1 MDPALR
7 VLHLEDDAR
16 DAELVCDMLE
26 AGGIVCDITRVQTRE
41 EFVAA
46 LDKGGFDVILAD
58 YSLPSFDGMSAL
70 KIAAQRSL
78 DVPFIFVSGALGEEL
93 AIEALKTGATDYV
106 LKERLARLAPSVQRT
121 LREAR
126 ERIERERAE
135 EAARTAN
142 ARLEGILNIARDAI
156 ISVDSHQRILLFNQ
170 GAEKVFGYAQAEVI
184 GRPLELLLPQRFEDA
199 HRKRIEAFARS
210 PDTARIMGQR
220 REVSGRRKDGGEF
233 PADASISKLDLGG
246 ELVFTVILRD
256 VTEQKRAEEALRQ
269 SEEQWRAA
277 YSSNPTMYFIVDAA
291 GTMLSVNEFGAE
303 QLGYSASELIGQPML
318 NIFVEADRKRV
329 QGDAESCFQNPGRRT
344 RWEARKIRKDGT
356 ILWVRETANA
366 VLLKNQP
373 VLLIV
378 CEDITEQKHAEEAL
392 RASETRFRT
401 FVDHASDAFMLH
413 ENDGTIVDV
422 NRQTCE
428 SLGYGREELIGMTA
442 AAFDPDAGPATRQRI
457 RWRLDAGETF
467 SFETRHRRKDGT
479 IFPVEVRVRA
489 FRDGGRTFYISLSRD
504 ITERKRAEAERAKLE
519 ERLRQAEKMEAIG
532 RLASGIA
539 HDFNNVLGGII
550 AYGEMLF
557 DEAPDGAPR
566 KRYAQNVL
574 TAATRGHDLV
584 DQILAFSRGQRG
596 KHRPTDVCRAVVE
609 TLELVRSSLPDS
621 ITLHPT
627 IPGVPLVVMGDT
639 TQLHQIVMNLCS
651 NSIHAMKE
659 GGPLRIAVTPLG
671 VGADRALSHG
681 TLKPGGYVRV
691 SIEDSGCGMDEA
703 TLARIFEPFFTTKEV
718 GRGTGLGLAL
728 VYAIV
733 GDFGGVIDVK
743 SVPREGSTFSIYLPL
758 ADVPN
763 AAGAIAPPEVVGP

>member
-1 MDPALR
+1 
-7 VLHLEDDAR
+7 
-16 DAELVCDMLE
+16 
-26 AGGIVCDITRVQTRE
+26 
-41 EFVAA
+41 
-46 LDKGGFDVILAD
+46 
-58 YSLPSFDGMSAL
+58 
-70 KIAAQRSL
+70 
-78 DVPFIFVSGALGEEL
+78 
-93 AIEALKTGATDYV
+93 
-106 LKERLARLAPSVQRT
+106 
-121 LREAR
+121 
-126 ERIERERAE
+126 
-135 EAARTAN
+135 
-142 ARLEGILNIARDAI
+142 
-156 ISVDSHQRILLFNQ
+156 
-170 GAEKVFGYAQAEVI
+170 VFGYTQAEVI
-184 GRPLELLLPQRFEDA
+184 GGPLDLLLPQRFEDV
-199 HRKRIEAFARS
+199 HRKHIEEFSRS

-220 REVSGRRKDGGEF
+220 REVSGRRKDGREF

-256 VTEQKRAEEALRQ
+256 VTEQKRTQEALRQ

-303 QLGYSASELIGQPML
+303 QLGYSESELIGQPVR
-318 NIFVEADRKRV
+318 NIFLEADRERV
-329 QGDAESCFQNPGRRT
+329 QGNAESCFQIPGRRV

-378 CEDITEQKHAEEAL
+378 CEDITEQRHAEEAL

-413 ENDGTIVDV
+413 DKDGAILDV

-428 SLGYGREELIGMTA
+428 SLGYNRDELIGMTSLD
-442 AAFDPDAGPATRQRI
+442 FDPDVSPAMRQGI
-457 RWRLDAGETF
+457 RARLDAGETF
-467 SFETRHRRKDGT
+467 SFETRHRRKNGT
-479 IFPVEVRVRA
+479 LFPVEVRVRA
-489 FRDGGRTFYISLSRD
+489 FRDDEATFFISLSRD

-557 DEAPDGAPR
+557 DEAPDDAPR

-584 DQILAFSRGQRG
+584 DQILTFSRSQRG
-596 KHRPTDVCRAVVE
+596 KHRPTDVCRAVME
-609 TLELVRSSLPDS
+609 TLELVRSSLPAA
-621 ITLHPT
+621 IALHSAAPD
-627 IPGVPLVVMGDT
+627 VPLVIMGDA

-651 NSIHAMKE
+651 NAIHAMK
-659 GGPLRIAVTPLG
+659 GGGALRVAVASVD
-671 VGADRALSHG
+671 VGAERALSHG
-681 TLKPGGYVRV
+681 TVKQGEYVCLSV
-691 SIEDSGCGMDEA
+691 EDSGCGMDEA
-703 TLARIFEPFFTTKEV
+703 TLARIFEAFFTTKEV

-743 SVPREGSTFSIYLPL
+743 SVPGEGSTFSIYLPM
-758 ADVPN
+758 ADATH
-763 AAGAIAPPEVVGP
+763 AAMATT